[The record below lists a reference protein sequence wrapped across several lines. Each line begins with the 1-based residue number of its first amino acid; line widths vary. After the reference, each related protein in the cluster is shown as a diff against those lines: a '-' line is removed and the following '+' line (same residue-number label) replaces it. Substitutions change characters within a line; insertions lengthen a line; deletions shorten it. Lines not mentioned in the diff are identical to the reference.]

1 MLHFADG
8 LAHTPKLVLAV
19 SRCTLPSEHHICA
32 VLALS
37 ICVFARRI
45 VRTAPARVAYWIELW
60 AAYME
65 AELVGVDSSSII
77 GYANELVS
85 LGLADGPPKGA
96 VESCDASARTGK
108 RCVTTVGVRA
118 ILIEV
123 EHQRLHKKFAHI
135 YLTMIGPWSASQP

>member
-108 RCVTTVGVRA
+108 GCITTVGVRA
-118 ILIEV
+118 ILMEV
-123 EHQRLHKKFAHI
+123 GYIRGCTSNLRSF
-135 YLTMIGPWSASQP
+135 LSP